1 MISQLLQT
9 TFYISDSSANRKRTY
24 YFRHDD
30 WLLTTEPLLSQL
42 SDSIFEKAEEDLV
55 GSSAQ
60 LLVYMLIIY
69 QILTD
74 KTLQPSFVRLMPKE
88 TGVRPIVNLRNQC
101 WIPEERFGQ
110 IVGYKRGRSI
120 NNILRS
126 AFDVLT
132 YERLRQPN
140 AMGASLLGSH
150 EAFEKLKEYKLRLIG
165 HPNERKWVS
174 HV

>member
-1 MISQLLQT
+1 
-9 TFYISDSSANRKRTY
+9 
-24 YFRHDD
+24 
-30 WLLTTEPLLSQL
+30 
-42 SDSIFEKAEEDLV
+42 
-55 GSSAQ
+55 
-60 LLVYMLIIY
+60 
-69 QILTD
+69 
-74 KTLQPSFVRLMPKE
+74 MPKE

-174 HV
+174 QV